1 MSAKGKIQFF
11 ILKNSIV
18 PRNRTKLKHFIQSIF
33 KSEDIA
39 LSFLNIIFCSDSYLL
54 GINKKFLGHNYKT
67 DVVSFDLAVP
77 GKAVEGE
84 VYISVDR
91 VKSNAKR
98 LKINATQEIHRVI
111 FHGVLHLCGY
121 NDQGPRQKAQMRRA
135 EDSYLKKYL
144 G

>member
-11 ILKNSIV
+11 ILKNAIV

-33 KSEDIA
+33 KSENIA
-39 LSFLNIIFCSDSYLL
+39 FNFLNIILCSDSFLL
-54 GINKKFLGHNYKT
+54 GINKKYLNHHYKT
-67 DVVSFDLAVP
+67 DVVSFNLADP

-84 VYISVDR
+84 IYISVDS
-91 VKSNAKR
+91 VKSNAKS

-121 NDQGPRQKAQMRRA
+121 DDQNPRQKAQMRRA